1 MSKNLIEIK
10 KLKKEFKN
18 NNSVVK
24 VLNNVNINI
33 ESGKLVALVG
43 PSGSGK
49 STFLHLLALLDE
61 PTQGKI
67 FLFGNSIANISEDKK
82 NRIIK
87 DYISI
92 IFQNNNLLS
101 DFTALENVA
110 IPLIIRNQNYKNSI
124 EKAKK
129 VLAKVNLS
137 HRLNH
142 FPSDLSGGEQQRVA
156 IARSL
161 VADTKIILNF
171 PAHGSGFSQLKSRV
185 IEAMACGSLVLE
197 LENKS
202 TSSLFEPG
210 EDYVECSSI
219 DDMVTKS
226 AFYLNNLE
234 EAERIALNG
243 NKKYLEKYTG
253 NHYWQSVF
261 NNL

>member
-18 NNSVVK
+18 NNLVVK

-67 FLFGNSIANISEDKK
+67 FLFGNSTANISEDKK
-82 NRIIK
+82 NKMIK

-137 HRLNH
+137 HRLNY

-161 VADTKIILNF
+161 AADTKIILADEPTGNLDYKT
-171 PAHGSGFSQLKSRV
+171 SNEVFSYFLKLKEKNKTILIATHNR
-185 IEAMACGSLVLE
+185 ELAKKADYTLSL
-197 LENKS
+197 
-202 TSSLFEPG
+202 
-210 EDYVECSSI
+210 
-219 DDMVTKS
+219 
-226 AFYLNNLE
+226 A
-234 EAERIALNG
+234 NG
-243 NKKYLEKYTG
+243 NIKRKSK
-253 NHYWQSVF
+253 
-261 NNL
+261 

>member
-24 VLNNVNINI
+24 VLNDVNINI

-49 STFLHLLALLDE
+49 STLLHLLALLDE
-61 PTQGKI
+61 PTKGKI
-67 FLFGNSIANISEDKK
+67 FLFGNSTSNISEDKK
-82 NRIIK
+82 NKIIK

-137 HRLNH
+137 HRLNY

-161 VADTKIILNF
+161 AADTKIILADEPTGNLDYKT
-171 PAHGSGFSQLKSRV
+171 SNEVFSYFLKLKEKNKTILIATHNR
-185 IEAMACGSLVLE
+185 ELAKKADYTLSLV
-197 LENKS
+197 
-202 TSSLFEPG
+202 
-210 EDYVECSSI
+210 
-219 DDMVTKS
+219 
-226 AFYLNNLE
+226 
-234 EAERIALNG
+234 NG
-243 NKKYLEKYTG
+243 NIKRKGK
-253 NHYWQSVF
+253 
-261 NNL
+261 

>member
-1 MSKNLIEIK
+1 MNKNLIEIK

-67 FLFGNSIANISEDKK
+67 FLFGNSITNISEDKK
-82 NRIIK
+82 NKIIK

-110 IPLIIRNQNYKNSI
+110 IPLIIRNKNYKNSI

-137 HRLNH
+137 HRLNY

-161 VADTKIILNF
+161 AADTKIILADEPTGNLDYKT
-171 PAHGSGFSQLKSRV
+171 SNEVFSYFLKLKEKNKTILIATHNR
-185 IEAMACGSLVLE
+185 ELAKKADYTLSLV
-197 LENKS
+197 
-202 TSSLFEPG
+202 
-210 EDYVECSSI
+210 
-219 DDMVTKS
+219 
-226 AFYLNNLE
+226 
-234 EAERIALNG
+234 NG
-243 NKKYLEKYTG
+243 NIKRKGK
-253 NHYWQSVF
+253 
-261 NNL
+261 

>member
-67 FLFGNSIANISEDKK
+67 FLFGNSIVNISEDKK
-82 NRIIK
+82 NKIIK

-137 HRLNH
+137 HRLNY

-161 VADTKIILNF
+161 AADTKIILADEPTGNLDYKT
-171 PAHGSGFSQLKSRV
+171 SNEVFSYFLKLKEKNKTILIATHNR
-185 IEAMACGSLVLE
+185 ELAKKADYTLSLV
-197 LENKS
+197 
-202 TSSLFEPG
+202 
-210 EDYVECSSI
+210 
-219 DDMVTKS
+219 
-226 AFYLNNLE
+226 
-234 EAERIALNG
+234 NG
-243 NKKYLEKYTG
+243 NIKRKSK
-253 NHYWQSVF
+253 
-261 NNL
+261 

>member
-1 MSKNLIEIK
+1 M
-10 KLKKEFKN
+10 
-18 NNSVVK
+18 
-24 VLNNVNINI
+24 NINI

-67 FLFGNSIANISEDKK
+67 FLFGNSIVNISEDKK
-82 NRIIK
+82 NKIIK

-137 HRLNH
+137 HRLNY

-161 VADTKIILNF
+161 AADTKIILADEPTGNLDYKT
-171 PAHGSGFSQLKSRV
+171 SNEVFSYFLKLKEKNKTILIATHNR
-185 IEAMACGSLVLE
+185 ELAKKADYTLSLV
-197 LENKS
+197 
-202 TSSLFEPG
+202 
-210 EDYVECSSI
+210 
-219 DDMVTKS
+219 
-226 AFYLNNLE
+226 
-234 EAERIALNG
+234 NG
-243 NKKYLEKYTG
+243 NIKRKGK
-253 NHYWQSVF
+253 
-261 NNL
+261 

>member
-18 NNSVVK
+18 NNLVVK

-49 STFLHLLALLDE
+49 STLLHLLALLDE
-61 PTQGKI
+61 PTKGNI
-67 FLFGNSIANISEDKK
+67 FLFGNSTANISEDKK
-82 NRIIK
+82 NKIIK

-137 HRLNH
+137 HRLNY

-161 VADTKIILNF
+161 AADTKIILADEPTGNLDYKT
-171 PAHGSGFSQLKSRV
+171 SNEVFSYFLKLKEKNKTILIATHNR
-185 IEAMACGSLVLE
+185 ELAKKADYTLSL
-197 LENKS
+197 
-202 TSSLFEPG
+202 
-210 EDYVECSSI
+210 
-219 DDMVTKS
+219 
-226 AFYLNNLE
+226 A
-234 EAERIALNG
+234 NG
-243 NKKYLEKYTG
+243 NIKRKSK
-253 NHYWQSVF
+253 
-261 NNL
+261 